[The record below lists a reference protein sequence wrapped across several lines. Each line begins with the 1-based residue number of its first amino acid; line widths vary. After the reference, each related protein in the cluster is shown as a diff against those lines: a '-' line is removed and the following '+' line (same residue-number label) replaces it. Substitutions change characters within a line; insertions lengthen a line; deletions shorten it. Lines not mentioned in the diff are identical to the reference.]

1 MRMNAFKRSALA
13 AVAFTMGVTG
23 CGAPEEAGL
32 PEAPPSEA
40 EVVATTEA
48 ALAPPFSCG
57 PHAFTYY
64 LLDSNNMVSAI
75 RCVKVVNDHSFAW
88 YGEGRLYNGTY
99 TYRHVG
105 YAASDNF
112 NGGVR
117 FWGSM
122 ADIHGNGE
130 TGRAFF
136 NQNLAITTPQ
146 PISQNPVYINVTGG
160 VTEVWHRAPSN
171 TTHYAQLPYDLLTC
185 GNPAL
190 NQMRVQGWTT
200 DHVRCLLDLKD
211 GVNLPYAWVGKG
223 KHGGSPY
230 FHLGTGN
237 FQLGG
242 GWGASD
248 LCFTSSHYCGS
259 VPFGNLSL
267 SLQPFGNIYVSGAWN
282 EVWYPF

>member
-1 MRMNAFKRSALA
+1 MRTNAFKRAALA
-13 AVAFTMGVTG
+13 AGVFTLGVTG
-23 CGAPEEAGL
+23 CGPSEEAG
-32 PEAPPSEA
+32 PAGPQPPQ
-40 EVVATTEA
+40 TEA
-48 ALAPPFSCG
+48 AALMEPPPPPFSCG

-64 LLDSNNMVSAI
+64 LQENNVVTAI
-75 RCVKVVNDHSFAW
+75 RCIKVVNNHSFAW
-88 YGEGRLYNGTY
+88 YGEGRLYNGSY

-105 YAASDNF
+105 YAAGDNF
-112 NGGVR
+112 NGGIH

-136 NQNLAITTPQ
+136 NQNLAIKASQ
-146 PISQNPVYINVTGG
+146 PITQNPALIEVRGG
-160 VTEVWHRAPSN
+160 VNEDWHRAPSN
-171 TTHYAQLPYDLLTC
+171 TTYYAQLPYDLLTC
-185 GNPAL
+185 DNPAL
-190 NQMRVQGWTT
+190 DQMRVTGLPN
-200 DHVRCLLDLKD
+200 DHVRCLLDLRD

-248 LCFTSSHYCGS
+248 LCFTSSHFCGS
-259 VPFGNLSL
+259 VPFGNMSL
-267 SLQPFGNIYVSGAWN
+267 SLLQNGNIWVSGAWN
-282 EVWYPF
+282 ETWYRFC